1 MFLSLAVPPPYSGSA
16 YPPPQPGYQPGPGA
30 FPGAGGAQVN
40 VTAVV
45 AQPAPVVVQ
54 QVNSVR

>member
-1 MFLSLAVPPPYSGSA
+1 MFLLLAVPPPYSNNA
-16 YPPPQPGYQPGPGA
+16 YPPPQPGYQPGPSA

-45 AQPAPVVVQ
+45 TQPSPVVVQ